1 MSIPRAAILLLTT
14 FLGIGTAEAQSPL
27 VEARRQLIEDVA
39 QAVAG
44 TNVCTRYKANPAAL
58 TIHALRL
65 GFRFDA
71 HEVQARLEERAKFHA
86 ERIKGRTADDIC
98 AALQRLYG
106 PEGSNIRNLVR
117 EG

>member
-1 MSIPRAAILLLTT
+1 MSRFLVAMLLLVA
-14 FLGIGTAEAQSPL
+14 LAGTAEAQSPL

-58 TIHALRL
+58 TVHALRL
-65 GFRFDA
+65 GFRFDDPA
-71 HEVQARLEERAKFHA
+71 VQERLEERAKFHA
-86 ERIKGRTADDIC
+86 ERIKGRTAEDIC